1 MKNLNQAIC
10 YHEHGD
16 PFDVLSSDN
25 VPLENLGPREVR
37 IELQAAT
44 IHPSDFG
51 LIQGSYGK
59 LKELPAV
66 AGREG
71 VGKIVEVGPDVK
83 EEVLHKVVSFPDG
96 VGAWQ
101 EYCHANVDEII
112 LLPALVP
119 YNQLAV
125 SILNPLTAW
134 RLLNDFEY
142 LREGDVII
150 QNAANSAVGLCVMQ
164 FAKRIGVTCVNLVRS
179 EDRLSDLKSFGAN
192 EVWLDNEDVPQRI
205 QEFTDKKGCAMA
217 LNSVGGRSAVRLA
230 KCVSGGGVHVTFG
243 AMDSESVRFPT
254 RNLIFDDIRF
264 VGFWLDRWKR
274 KKSLAQLR
282 NSLEE
287 VLQPLALNEVKYPID
302 SVFAIDDFKAAL
314 RRNSESRFGKVLL
327 ARDKEMI
334 EKSIN

>member
-1 MKNLNQAIC
+1 MTDLNQAIR

-16 PFDVLSSDN
+16 PFDVLSLAN
-25 VPLENLGPREVR
+25 IPFKNLGPREVR

-44 IHPSDFG
+44 IHPSDLG
-51 LIQGSYGK
+51 LIHGSYGK
-59 LKELPAV
+59 LRELPAV

-71 VGKIVEVGPDVK
+71 VGKIVEVGSDVK
-83 EEVLHKVVSFPDG
+83 EGVLNKVVSMPDG

-101 EYCHANVDEII
+101 KYCHADVDEII
-112 LLPALVP
+112 FLPALVP

-150 QNAANSAVGLCVMQ
+150 QNAANSAVGLSVIQ
-164 FAKRIGVTCVNLVRS
+164 FAKKLGITCVNLVRI
-179 EDRLSDLKSFGAN
+179 EDRLNDLKSFGAE

-205 QEFTDKKGCAMA
+205 REFTENKGCAMA

-230 KCVSGGGVHVTFG
+230 KCVSEGGIHITFG
-243 AMDSESVRFPT
+243 AMVSEPVRFPT

-274 KKSLAQLR
+274 KQSLAQLR
-282 NSLEE
+282 NALED
-287 VLQPLALNEVKYPID
+287 VLQPLALNEVKHPID
-302 SVFAIDDFKAAL
+302 SVFAFDDFEAAL

-327 ARDKEMI
+327 ARDKELI

>member
-1 MKNLNQAIC
+1 MTDLNQAIC

-16 PFDVLSSDN
+16 PFDVLSSAN
-25 VPLENLGPREVR
+25 FPLENLGPREVR

-71 VGKIVEVGPDVK
+71 VGKIVEVGSDVK
-83 EEVLHKVVSFPDG
+83 EEVLNKVVALPDG

-142 LREGDVII
+142 LREGDAII

-164 FAKRIGVTCVNLVRS
+164 FAKRLGVTCVNLVRN
-179 EDRLSDLKSFGAN
+179 ENRLNDLKSFGAE

-205 QEFTDKKGCAMA
+205 QEFTEKKGCAMA

-243 AMDSESVRFPT
+243 AMDSEPVRFPT

-287 VLQPLALNEVKYPID
+287 VLQPLALNEIRYPID
-302 SVFAIDDFKAAL
+302 SVFAIEDFKAAL
-314 RRNSESRFGKVLL
+314 QRNAESRFGKVLL

>member
-1 MKNLNQAIC
+1 MTDLNQAIC

-16 PFDVLSSDN
+16 PFDVLSSAN
-25 VPLENLGPREVR
+25 FPLENLGPREVR

-71 VGKIVEVGPDVK
+71 VGKIVEVGSDVK
-83 EEVLHKVVSFPDG
+83 EELINKVVSLPDG

-164 FAKRIGVTCVNLVRS
+164 FAKRLGVTCVNLVRN

-243 AMDSESVRFPT
+243 AMDSAPVRFPT

-314 RRNSESRFGKVLL
+314 QRNAESRFGKVLL

>member
-1 MKNLNQAIC
+1 MTDLNQAIC

-16 PFDVLSSDN
+16 PFDVLSSAN
-25 VPLENLGPREVR
+25 FPLENLGPREVR

-71 VGKIVEVGPDVK
+71 VGKIVEVGSDVK
-83 EEVLHKVVSFPDG
+83 EELINKVVSLPDG

-150 QNAANSAVGLCVMQ
+150 QNAANSAVGLSVMQ
-164 FAKRIGVTCVNLVRS
+164 FAKKLGITCVNLVRN
-179 EDRLSDLKSFGAN
+179 EDRLNDLKSFGAE
-192 EVWLDNEDVPQRI
+192 EVWLDN
-205 QEFTDKKGCAMA
+205 
-217 LNSVGGRSAVRLA
+217 
-230 KCVSGGGVHVTFG
+230 
-243 AMDSESVRFPT
+243 
-254 RNLIFDDIRF
+254 
-264 VGFWLDRWKR
+264 
-274 KKSLAQLR
+274 
-282 NSLEE
+282 
-287 VLQPLALNEVKYPID
+287 
-302 SVFAIDDFKAAL
+302 
-314 RRNSESRFGKVLL
+314 
-327 ARDKEMI
+327 
-334 EKSIN
+334 

>member
-164 FAKRIGVTCVNLVRS
+164 FAKRLGVTCVNLVRS

-230 KCVSGGGVHVTFG
+230 KCVSGGGVHITFG
-243 AMDSESVRFPT
+243 AMDSEPVRFPT

-287 VLQPLALNEVKYPID
+287 VLQPLALNEIRYPID
-302 SVFAIDDFKAAL
+302 SVFAIEDFKAAL
-314 RRNSESRFGKVLL
+314 QRNAESRFGKVLL

>member
-1 MKNLNQAIC
+1 MTDLNQAIC

-16 PFDVLSSDN
+16 PFDVLSLAN
-25 VPLENLGPREVR
+25 IPLENLGPREVR

-71 VGKIVEVGPDVK
+71 VGKIVEVGSDVK
-83 EEVLHKVVSFPDG
+83 EGVLNKVVALPDG

-101 EYCHANVDEII
+101 KYCHANVDEII

-150 QNAANSAVGLCVMQ
+150 QNAANSAVGLSVMQ
-164 FAKRIGVTCVNLVRS
+164 FAKKLGITCVNLVRN
-179 EDRLSDLKSFGAN
+179 EDRLNDLKSFGAE

-205 QEFTDKKGCAMA
+205 REFTENKGCAMA

-230 KCVSGGGVHVTFG
+230 KCVREGGVHITFG
-243 AMDSESVRFPT
+243 AMVSEPVRFPT

-287 VLQPLALNEVKYPID
+287 VFQPLALNEVKYPID

-314 RRNSESRFGKVLL
+314 QRNAESRFGKVLL

>member
-1 MKNLNQAIC
+1 MTDLNQAIC

-16 PFDVLSSDN
+16 PFDVLSLAN
-25 VPLENLGPREVR
+25 IPLENLGPREVR

-71 VGKIVEVGPDVK
+71 VGKIVEVGSDVK
-83 EEVLHKVVSFPDG
+83 EGVLNKVVALPDG

-101 EYCHANVDEII
+101 KYCHANVDEII

-150 QNAANSAVGLCVMQ
+150 QNAANSAVGLSVMQ
-164 FAKRIGVTCVNLVRS
+164 FAKRLGITCVNLVRN
-179 EDRLSDLKSFGAN
+179 EDRLNDLKSFGAE

-205 QEFTDKKGCAMA
+205 REFTENKGCAMA

-230 KCVSGGGVHVTFG
+230 KCVRGGGVHITFG
-243 AMDSESVRFPT
+243 AMVSEQVRFPT

-274 KKSLAQLR
+274 KK
-282 NSLEE
+282 
-287 VLQPLALNEVKYPID
+287 V
-302 SVFAIDDFKAAL
+302 
-314 RRNSESRFGKVLL
+314 
-327 ARDKEMI
+327 
-334 EKSIN
+334 